1 MPNNIVD
8 NPAWGPK
15 VARSG
20 VGFEKKKK
28 KKIKLKLLMD
38 MTLGGWNNESCLI
51 LRKEPLGICGARLA
65 PKANL

>member
-28 KKIKLKLLMD
+28 IKLKLLTH
-38 MTLGGWNNESCLI
+38 MTLGDWNNESCLI
-51 LRKEPLGICGARLA
+51 LRKEPLGICGARLTC
-65 PKANL
+65 KANL